1 MLKVEE
7 EMKNVLK
14 VSMILVL
21 CLVIVFGVVGCTS
34 NTASTGGDATAK
46 NTLQTVLDRGYLIVG
61 TGSNNV
67 PWHFKNDQ
75 GEYQGFDI
83 EIARI
88 LAKALFD
95 DETKVE
101 FVEQTSD
108 SRIPNTLSNKVDL
121 TIQFMTISA
130 ERAQQVAFSIP
141 YYTEGSALMMSA
153 KSPYKDYNDLVEAAK
168 NGKKITISVLQNAFA
183 DDIVATYLPDA
194 VAEQYEEQAMVIQAV
209 NSGVVDAGI
218 IDRSNLEWE
227 IKQHPELYKDSGYYT
242 YPQNYG
248 IAMRP
253 DDQVWINFV
262 NTVIQDAMTGANFEA
277 YIKAYSNWFGMN
289 EQLSA
294 PTVGMPKIYRNNNN

>member
-1 MLKVEE
+1 
-7 EMKNVLK
+7 MKNVFK

-21 CLVIVFGVVGCTS
+21 CIVMVLGVAGCTS
-34 NTASTGGDATAK
+34 NTASTGGNAAAK

-67 PWHFKNDQ
+67 PWHFKDDK

-83 EIARI
+83 EIAKI

-95 DETKVE
+95 DETKVQ

-108 SRIPNTLSNKVDL
+108 SRIPNTLSGKVDC

-141 YYTEGSALMMSA
+141 YYTEGSALLLSA
-153 KSPYKDYNDLVEAAK
+153 KSPYQDYNDLVEAAK
-168 NGKKITISVLQNAFA
+168 NGKKIKISVLQNAFA
-183 DDIVATYLPDA
+183 EDIVATYLPDA
-194 VAEQYEEQAMVIQAV
+194 IAEQYEEQAMVIQAV

-227 IKQHPELYKDSGYYT
+227 IKQHPELYRDAGHYT

-253 DDQVWINFV
+253 DDQIWINFV
-262 NTVIQDAMTGANFEA
+262 NTVLQDAMTGASYEL
-277 YIKAYSNWFGMN
+277 YINAYSKWFGMN
-289 EQLSA
+289 DQLSP

>member
-1 MLKVEE
+1 
-7 EMKNVLK
+7 MKNVLK
-14 VSMILVL
+14 IGLILAL
-21 CLVIVFGVVGCTS
+21 CLTIVLGVVGCTS
-34 NTASTGGDATAK
+34 TTTDTGGSTATK
-46 NTLQTVLDRGYLIVG
+46 NTLQTVLDRGHLIVG

-67 PWHFKNDQ
+67 PWHFKDDN
-75 GEYQGFDI
+75 GEYQGFDV
-83 EIARI
+83 EIGKI

-95 DETKVE
+95 DETKIE

-108 SRIPNTLSNKVDL
+108 SRIPNTLSNKVDC
-121 TIQFMTISA
+121 TIQFMTISS

-141 YYTEGSALMMSA
+141 YYTEGSALMLSA
-153 KSPYKDYNDLVEAAK
+153 KSKYQDYDDLLKASNSGEK
-168 NGKKITISVLQNAFA
+168 LSISVLQNAFA
-183 DDIVATYLPDA
+183 DDIVATYFSNA
-194 VAEQYEEQAMVIQAV
+194 VAEQFEEQAMVIQAV

-227 IKQHPELYKDSGYYT
+227 IKQHPDQYRDSGYYT

-262 NTVIQDAMTGANFEA
+262 NTVLQDSMTGASYEL
-277 YIKAYSNWFGMN
+277 YINAYSKWFGMN

-294 PTVGMPKIYRNNNN
+294 PTVGMPKIYRNNEN